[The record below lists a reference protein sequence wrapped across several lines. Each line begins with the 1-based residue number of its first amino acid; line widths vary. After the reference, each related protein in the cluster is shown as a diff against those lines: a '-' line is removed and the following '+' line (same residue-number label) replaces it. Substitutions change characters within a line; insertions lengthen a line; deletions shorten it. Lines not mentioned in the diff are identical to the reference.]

1 MAENQEPVEGQSP
14 EQQAQQGADKIT
26 KAFDASF
33 KKLVALMGGDKNLK
47 KASIP
52 SNEVGDIVTEL
63 LKDRRKKKI
72 DEFKTGAIA
81 LLDKKIEFDKEV
93 RKAEEAFK
101 NTVNAKKKEFT
112 EEMNKLFQNLESIN
126 DIEKSYYSNLSGGS
140 ESAKG

>member
-1 MAENQEPVEGQSP
+1 MAEQESPVEGQTP
-14 EQQAQQGADKIT
+14 EQGADKIT
-26 KAFDASF
+26 KAFEASF

-47 KASIP
+47 KTSIP
-52 SNEVGDIVTEL
+52 SNEVGDIVNEL
-63 LKDRRKKKI
+63 LKERRQKKI
-72 DEFKTGAIA
+72 DEFKIGAIA

-126 DIEKSYYSNLSGGS
+126 DVEKSYYANLSGSTPTG
-140 ESAKG
+140 ESAKA